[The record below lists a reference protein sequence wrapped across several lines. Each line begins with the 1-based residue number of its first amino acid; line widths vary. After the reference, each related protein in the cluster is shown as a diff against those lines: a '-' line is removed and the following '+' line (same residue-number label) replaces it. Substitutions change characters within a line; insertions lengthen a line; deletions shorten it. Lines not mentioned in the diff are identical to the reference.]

1 MSKYINIKIFDL
13 YKLIVYKFTFIIIL
27 IIIYDLS
34 LNNPREEKKVYYN
47 NCFLSPENSNKK
59 IIHIIITRFM
69 IEFYKE
75 DGFVKKIYTKEYIE
89 NGIRVMKKYLFPS
102 LEYQRCK
109 DFIWMLNV
117 GDKANITLLKSLLNF
132 KKSFKSI
139 IIYNK
144 EQKNYIK
151 SICKNA
157 DVLITTR
164 IDYDDRIYYDAVNDV
179 RKAVNISKPI
189 FLYGYD
195 RGYIYYEELDIYT
208 KFIFKKKLYDGTMSV
223 FESLIIFTKKIN
235 DYYTIYSLGDHRF
248 VRKKLLIIS
257 IKPLNNLEIYG
268 SYKLKSDSKW
278 FGHNII

>member
-248 VRKKLLIIS
+248 VRKKLPHYYYTL
-257 IKPLNNLEIYG
+257 
-268 SYKLKSDSKW
+268 
-278 FGHNII
+278 